1 MGKKRSKPGS
11 SSSAKEGSYFNKE
24 LKDSIDCLKTLVTDG
39 LAVLHADLDKLPR
52 YEFKADINE
61 VKSSIKKLE
70 NSIEFTQGE
79 VDAFKEQVEQESKK
93 HATDVESLHKMV
105 AELELKLKEEVER
118 NTNLEQYT
126 RRENLRFNNIPE
138 TKDENCKALIYDVI
152 IKDLDVDASEIR
164 FHAAVHRVGRK
175 AEDRC
180 RPIIARFVCRE
191 DRDRVWAQRGRI
203 KRSTTY
209 TDAYITEDYAKAIQD
224 E

>member
-1 MGKKRSKPGS
+1 MKPSKQ
-11 SSSAKEGSYFNKE
+11 
-24 LKDSIDCLKTLVTDG
+24 
-39 LAVLHADLDKLPR
+39 
-52 YEFKADINE
+52 
-61 VKSSIKKLE
+61 KLE

-79 VDAFKEQVEQESKK
+79 VDTLKVQVEQESNKK

-105 AELELKLKEEVER
+105 AELELKLKEEVEC

-126 RRENLRFNNIPE
+126 RRENSRFNKIPVTE
-138 TKDENCKALIYDVI
+138 DENCKALIYDVI
-152 IKDLDVDASEIR
+152 KKDLDVDASEIR
-164 FHAAVHRVGRK
+164 FHAVHRVGRK

-180 RPIIARFVCRE
+180 RPIIVRFVCRE
-191 DRDRVWAQRGRI
+191 DRDRVWAERGRI

>member
-1 MGKKRSKPGS
+1 MST
-11 SSSAKEGSYFNKE
+11 AEEGSYFNKE

-39 LAVLHADLDKLPR
+39 LAELHADLDKLR

-79 VDAFKEQVEQESKK
+79 VDTLKEQVEQESKK

-118 NTNLEQYT
+118 NKNLEQYT

-138 TKDENCKALIYDVI
+138 TEDENCKALIYDVI
-152 IKDLDVDASEIR
+152 KKDLDVDASEIR
-164 FHAAVHRVGRK
+164 FHAVHRVGRK

-191 DRDRVWAQRGRI
+191 DRDCVWAERGRI

-209 TDAYITEDYAKAIQD
+209 TDAYITEDYAKAIQ
-224 E
+224 EERKS